1 MSIIDQEKIQRE
13 RGVENVVK
21 KTLIGFS
28 LPFILFVFTKSVG
41 FAKSSI
47 CIGTGVGF
55 GIGYTESFGK
65 LSSSSSSCCKVKK
78 DCPITNNNNNNNNA
92 SDNNTSTPTEN

>member
-28 LPFILFVFTKSVG
+28 LPFILLVFTKSAS
-41 FAKSSI
+41 FTKSSI
-47 CIGTGVGF
+47 CIGTGIGF

-65 LSSSSSSCCKVKK
+65 LLSSSSCCKDKK
-78 DCPITNNNNNNNNA
+78 DCPITNNNNNNNN
-92 SDNNTSTPTEN
+92 SDNNTTSTTPTEN

>member
-65 LSSSSSSCCKVKK
+65 LSSSSCCKVKK

-92 SDNNTSTPTEN
+92 SDNTTSTPTEN